1 MPDQID
7 FTISIPIREQDAQ
20 TVIDAFLSL
29 KPYNSPYIAQVLD
42 YAGNTIDNPIT
53 PAMYVEDCLAY
64 YVMDITRNFLITS
77 AEGQAVDA
85 ARESANQI
93 TQDLKNWIDSL

>member
-7 FTISIPIREQDAQ
+7 FTISIPVREQDAQ

-29 KPYNSPYIAQVLD
+29 KPYNSAYIPQVLD

-64 YVMDITRNFLITS
+64 YIMDITRNYLITS
-77 AEGQAVDA
+77 AQNQAVET
-85 ARESANQI
+85 ARTEADQI